1 MAAAQRG
8 IWRASELRQALAAA
22 GLDIS
27 PKKMLRLWSGQPV
40 SIRLDDLD
48 IICQTLA
55 CTPND
60 LFVVGA
66 AEQDVQPARP
76 SRATPANG
84 RARLAARVSERV

>member
-8 IWRASELRQALAAA
+8 IWRASELRQRLAQA

-48 IICQTLA
+48 TICETLG

-60 LFVVGA
+60 LFVLPGREEEPEA
-66 AEQDVQPARP
+66 ARPAPVPAR
-76 SRATPANG
+76 NG
-84 RARLAARVSERV
+84 RRVASRIPQRI